1 MFASHPP
8 GGRFLRRFLHP
19 AAMQRYRTIIAATF
33 FRSVDQFKQAI
44 ETASGDSQIRS
55 YFFW

>member
-1 MFASHPP
+1 M
-8 GGRFLRRFLHP
+8 
-19 AAMQRYRTIIAATF
+19 AATF

-44 ETASGDSQIRS
+44 ETSTGDSQIGS